1 MTEIKSIPSR
11 LQHYLYT
18 AESSAPTAV
27 FRIIFGA
34 LMAFSI
40 MRFWLKGWI
49 YELYIQPNFYFPFFD
64 WAKPLGN
71 PGMYIL
77 FGLCG
82 IFALGI
88 AFGYRYRISAIGF
101 FVTFTYIE
109 LLDKTNYLNHYYF
122 VSLIALLLI
131 FIPAHKR
138 FSVDV
143 RQGNV
148 SRKDTFPRIFRL
160 TIMLQLSVVYFFA
173 GLAKLN
179 SDWLLEAQ
187 PMAIWLKSFGH
198 SPLVGSLFDTDWLP
212 YVFAYFGAIFDLT
225 IAFFLFSKRTR
236 TFAYFFV
243 VAFHVAT
250 YLLFPIGMFP
260 FLMIGSNLIFFSPSF
275 HEKILRLL
283 GEHTITNSARTEMK
297 KLKLGYA
304 LFLVYFAFQII
315 IPFRYLAYPGELF
328 WNEQGFR
335 FSWRVMLIE
344 KTGLAYFYVKGEDMP
359 YPLEVNN
366 KDFLTINQEKMMST
380 QPDMIVQYAHHLKA
394 HYESQG
400 IKSPAVSAKIYVT
413 LNGRSSRLFV
423 DPDIDLSTQKDDF
436 KPKEWIL
443 PLNEKIYG
451 L

>member
-1 MTEIKSIPSR
+1 
-11 LQHYLYT
+11 
-18 AESSAPTAV
+18 
-27 FRIIFGA
+27 
-34 LMAFSI
+34 MAFSI
-40 MRFWLKGWI
+40 LRFWLKGWI
-49 YELYIQPNFYFPFFD
+49 YELYIQPEFYFPFFD

-88 AFGYRYRISAIGF
+88 AFGFRYRISAIGF

-138 FSVDV
+138 FSSDI
-143 RQGNV
+143 RLGNV
-148 SRKDTFPRIFRL
+148 NRTDAFPRIFRVA
-160 TIMLQLSVVYFFA
+160 IMLQLAVVYFFA

-179 SDWLLEAQ
+179 SDWLIEAQ

-198 SPLVGSLFDTDWLP
+198 LPVLGSLFDSNWLP

-225 IAFFLFSKRTR
+225 IAFFLFSKKTR
-236 TFAYFFV
+236 PFAYFFV
-243 VAFHVAT
+243 VVFHVAT

-260 FLMIGSNLIFFSPSF
+260 FLMIGSTLIFFAPSF
-275 HEKILRLL
+275 HEKILSLL
-283 GEHTITNSARTEMK
+283 GEKPIAHIAKTGLK
-297 KLKLGYA
+297 KWKQGYA
-304 LFLVYFAFQII
+304 LFLIYFAFQMIV
-315 IPFRYLAYPGELF
+315 PFRYLAYPGELF

-344 KTGLAYFYVKGEDMP
+344 KTGLAFFYVKGEDMAQ
-359 YPLEVNN
+359 PLEVNN

-380 QPDMIVQYAHHLKA
+380 QPDMIVQYAHHLKDY
-394 HYESQG
+394 YESQG
-400 IKSPAVSAKIYVT
+400 IKSPAITAKIYVT

-423 DPDIDLSTQKDDF
+423 NPNIDLSAQKF
-436 KPKEWIL
+436 EYKPKEWIL